1 MLTVQTPAKIN
12 PVLEV
17 LGKRP
22 DGYHELALV
31 FQAVGFYDQLTF
43 EKKAAGVGL
52 RVEGQA
58 GLAADDSNLIV
69 KAAKLFLREAL
80 KSADGVQI
88 TLHKKIPL
96 AAGLGGGSSDAAAA
110 LRGLQWLFEVPVS
123 EGKMHQMAAQ
133 LGSDVNFFL
142 NGGTA
147 LGTGRGEIIT
157 PWKASVPLWVI
168 LVKPS
173 EGLSTP
179 AVYQSG
185 KALMTTGD
193 KVLEFQ
199 KVWSEGS
206 PASIASR
213 LFNGLEPAAFYLRPE
228 LEFIKKRLMTEG
240 ALGVLLSGSGPTLF
254 ALAAHEMEAKK
265 IASEFEGEGLEV
277 VVTQT
282 VSTGVQKV

>member
-110 LRGLQWLFEVPVS
+110 LRGLQWHFEVPVS

-193 KVLEFQ
+193 KILEFQ

>member
-193 KVLEFQ
+193 KILEFQ

-265 IASEFEGEGLEV
+265 IASEFEGEGLEL